1 MVRYLKYIVIVF
13 SLIGLLAGS
22 FFFMQ
27 NRIDLMVAMDYSN
40 QFEYDYQSA
49 KCDRES
55 KDYLFPC
62 FKNLFAEYLTHV
74 SLTGTGIGMKMM
86 FNLMDEDRE
95 KTSFYKGQP
104 DLQSLHFTV
113 NYLEVNNLA
122 LNNVYRRYHGFDALY
137 GGYIAS
143 LERYYDK
150 GINFSQNLINGFE
163 GPDGFSK
170 VKDKVELEKLT
181 QRFNAAKDDFYQI
194 KNEAKVFIDSE
205 FKRLRALEA
214 QL

>member
-27 NRIDLMVAMDYSN
+27 NRIDLMVAMDYSDR
-40 QFEYDYQSA
+40 FEYYFQYENC
-49 KCDRES
+49 KRER

-62 FKNLFAEYLTHV
+62 FKTLFEEYLTHV

-95 KTSFYKGQP
+95 KTSFFKDQA
-104 DLQSLHFTV
+104 DLQNFHFTI

-122 LNNVYRRYHGFDALY
+122 LNNVYRRYHGFAPLY

-150 GINFSQNLINGFE
+150 GIIFSQNLINGFE
-163 GPDGFSK
+163 GPDGISS
-170 VKDKVELEKLT
+170 VKDKAEFEKLN
-181 QRFNAAKDDFYQI
+181 QRFNAAKGEFFRI
-194 KNEAKVFIDSE
+194 KNEVKVFIDSE
-205 FKRLRALEA
+205 FKRLRALED